1 VAEPDRSGIFPNP
14 YSLEGGY
21 HEGRFVLGQSAD
33 GWEVSYCFYGRQ
45 HNRKFYADEEHACAD
60 LYDRVRGY
68 VHRYVCGRPYPSEWR
83 YVTTAVRDVFY
94 VEGEA
99 VPLSALRGAHTGVV
113 LEDPYYGQPQ
123 RMQICEVQLRGKP
136 RQFAFGEVS
145 ASVFICYV
153 NEGDGD
159 SPETMFFF
167 YRQTLRA
174 FGMQFMKAD
183 AVEPGDLDID
193 ALSFL
198 NDRALAL
205 FCERGWIT
213 AEIRQT
219 CVQIRNEIT
228 APPASRSARSPGERN
243 ALRTVSAEIAASL
256 DRMADSCG
264 FDKTIRK

>member
-1 VAEPDRSGIFPNP
+1 MAEPDRSGIFPNP

-33 GWEVSYCFYGRQ
+33 GWEVSYCFYGGQ

-219 CVQIRNEIT
+219 CVQIKRNRG
-228 APPASRSARSPGERN
+228 AARFEKRAFAGRTER
-243 ALRTVSAEIAASL
+243 AQ
-256 DRMADSCG
+256 DG
-264 FDKTIRK
+264 FGGDCCFT